1 MPQRLGYQLNCK
13 YHNLILTCQSHTFS
27 FRKCALL
34 SGRFPWFMAVVNSM
48 TVHNCSALLTARAP
62 PACSSGLETFT
73 FVKVT
78 TRQAPDK
85 QPGSYMLPR
94 QLEDTHKTESS
105 QTGEMEIL
113 DSIAAWLF
121 S

>member
-1 MPQRLGYQLNCK
+1 
-13 YHNLILTCQSHTFS
+13 
-27 FRKCALL
+27 
-34 SGRFPWFMAVVNSM
+34 MAFVNSR
-48 TVHNCSALLTARAP
+48 TVHNHSALLTALVP
-62 PACSSGLETFT
+62 PACSSGLETFI

-78 TRQAPDK
+78 TRQAPEK

-105 QTGEMEIL
+105 QNGEMEIL
-113 DSIAAWLF
+113 DAIATWLF